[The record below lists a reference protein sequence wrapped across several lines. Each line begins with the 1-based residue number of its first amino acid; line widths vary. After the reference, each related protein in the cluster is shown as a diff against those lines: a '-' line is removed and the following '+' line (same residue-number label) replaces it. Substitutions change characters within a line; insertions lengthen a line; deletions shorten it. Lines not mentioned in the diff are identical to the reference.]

1 MMLMHAQKLR
11 LFMLKNL
18 WTSLSYKL
26 AFALGVMSAV
36 IGLLQFALLGIFLQQ
51 GNSFPAI
58 AQYGGNILAFLI
70 TGTVFTSFVG
80 VALSSFSS
88 FVQSEQKMGALEHL
102 LVSRT
107 PLVHLMVYAGGSSFL
122 GTVVSA
128 SVILTILVLLFGVPL
143 DVNLRGVVASLALL
157 IFALLGMGLASAG
170 ILLVSKRGD
179 PITWTFTTITGLISG
194 VLYPVSILPAW
205 LQTVSWTLPTTQA
218 LHALRLSLTA
228 AAGPHELT
236 APLGALFVWGVISL
250 PLGVL
255 VLRWGLVKARRQGS
269 LGEF

>member
-1 MMLMHAQKLR
+1 MMLVHAQKIQ

-18 WTSLSYKL
+18 WTGLSYKL
-26 AFALGVMSAV
+26 ALVLGIMSGV

-51 GNSFPAI
+51 GNTFPGI
-58 AQYGGNILAFLI
+58 VQYGGNILTVLI
-70 TGTVFTSFVG
+70 TGSVFTSFVG

-88 FVQSEQKMGALEHL
+88 FVQSEQKMGTLEHL

-107 PLVHLMVYAGGSSFL
+107 PLVHLMVYAGVTNFT

-128 SVILTILVLLFGVPL
+128 GVVLVILVLLFGVPL
-143 DVNLRGVVASLALL
+143 DVNLWGVTASLVLL

-179 PITWTFTTITGLISG
+179 PITWAFTTITGLISG
-194 VLYPVSILPAW
+194 VLYPVSILPIW
-205 LQTVSWTLPTTQA
+205 LQTLSWTLPTTQA

-228 AAGPHELT
+228 AAGPDALT
-236 APLGALFVWGVISL
+236 APLSALLLWGAISL

-255 VLRWGLVKARRQGS
+255 VLYWGLAKARRQGS